1 MEFCEIGDMAPG
13 WTGIGHRPYRDGGAG
28 SERDMK
34 RYIVFLVI
42 GPFLGGFL
50 ILLAS
55 TLGAEYWS
63 STHPHDVT
71 KLLVLFFKSLPYNY
85 LFGFLPV
92 MAFAA
97 IDDIISHIHRVG
109 PVVRMVVIGVVAF
122 FASAWL
128 YSYQAGDPSTSE
140 FILYGFAGLIPAVL
154 SSWISHR
161 LMDPQPAP
169 SRQEHA
175 T

>member
-1 MEFCEIGDMAPG
+1 
-13 WTGIGHRPYRDGGAG
+13 
-28 SERDMK
+28 MK
-34 RYIVFLVI
+34 RYLVFLAI

-55 TLGAEYWS
+55 TVDAGYWS

-71 KLLVLFFKSLPYNY
+71 RLLALFVKSLPYNY

-97 IDDIISHIHRVG
+97 IDDIISHVHGVG
-109 PVVRMVVIGVVAF
+109 PSVRIVVIGVVAF

-128 YSYQAGDPSTSE
+128 YGYQAGDPTTSE
-140 FILYGFAGLIPAVL
+140 FILYGFGGLIPAVL
-154 SSWISHR
+154 SSWIAHR
-161 LMDPQPAP
+161 LMDPQPGASP
-169 SRQEHA
+169 QGRA
-175 T
+175 A

>member
-1 MEFCEIGDMAPG
+1 
-13 WTGIGHRPYRDGGAG
+13 
-28 SERDMK
+28 MK
-34 RYIVFLVI
+34 RYIVFLAI

-55 TLGAEYWS
+55 TLGAGYWS

-97 IDDIISHIHRVG
+97 IDDIISHIHGVG
-109 PVVRMVVIGVVAF
+109 PAVRMVAIGVIAF

-128 YSYQAGDPSTSE
+128 YGYQAGDPSASE
-140 FILYGFAGLIPAVL
+140 FILYGFGGLIPAVL

-161 LMDPQPAP
+161 LMDPQPTP
-169 SRQEHA
+169 SRHGKPA
-175 T
+175 